1 MGSGTSRLNSSI
13 GDMVNRAITNV
24 IINNSNSCQSGVAVI
39 QDMRFGD
46 ITMENCLGDIN
57 YTDISQ
63 DSTIN
68 VNLSC
73 SMSSDSRVD
82 LKSQFSS
89 SLDSEIDLAGKQKIV
104 DNRNVGDT
112 INEIKNNVD
121 IRNISE
127 CASSIFQQQRMSIG
141 NITVKCREGD
151 TKDINIE
158 NLKQQMVLNVV
169 SECVSKNTALMEAI
183 ANADSAIEQ
192 SLKTSSP
199 LDLTTIIII
208 SVVFIVVLILGI
220 MIIKAFA
227 KSKGG
232 SNGGSGGGN
241 TYIVR

>member
-1 MGSGTSRLNSSI
+1 MGNGTSRLNSSI

-46 ITMENCLGDIN
+46 IKLENCLGDIN
-57 YTDISQ
+57 FTDISQ

-73 SMSSDSRVD
+73 SMSSDSSVD

-89 SLDSEIDLAGKQKIV
+89 SLDSEIDIAGKQKIM
-104 DNRNVGDT
+104 DNRTVGDT

-127 CASSIFQQQRMSIG
+127 CASSIIQQQRLSIG
-141 NITVKCREGD
+141 NITLKCREGD

-158 NLKQQMVLNVV
+158 NIKQQLVLNVV
-169 SECVSKNTALMEAI
+169 SECISKNTTLMTAI
-183 ANADSAIEQ
+183 ANADSAIQQ

-199 LDLTTIIII
+199 LDKTTIIII
-208 SVVFIVVLILGI
+208 SIVFFVVLIIGI
-220 MIIKAFA
+220 MIIRAF
-227 KSKGG
+227 KNSERGG
-232 SNGGSGGGN
+232 TGGGN
-241 TYIVR
+241 TYIIR